1 MPAVA
6 EPTPIAS
13 VLGEPRPDLSRHTFV
28 GANAFMLRMLDR
40 HRDALGVEAP
50 SPALAEAAR
59 RAERLLTTSTAT
71 IAIGP
76 VRFEGDTVIADV
88 TVSNLAGH
96 KLPTG
101 YPSRRVWIE
110 FTATDAAGRV
120 VFSSG
125 ALSPDGRIAGNDA
138 DASPT
143 GIEPHHDEIAR
154 GEDVQI
160 YEATMVDAAGVA
172 TTGLLSGV
180 RYAKDNRL
188 LPRGFDPAGAPP
200 EIAVRGEA
208 SADPTFTGGERSR
221 PLSRR
226 RTQPCR
232 PLRARLVPAR
242 GRAALPADRLAVGPQ
257 PGRLRR
263 TGDAALR
270 RVLRRRG
277 GGVGHGPGPRE
288 PLPSTSIEVDRLVK
302 PVVASAV
309 PRDAVSRGECPMSVR
324 TTRREVLKVGGAA
337 AASMAVSSL
346 LERVSAAGVLAPAWK
361 NLPIGTQAWCV
372 RKQLATDIPGTLAM
386 VSKAGFELLEL
397 ENAFGK
403 SGAEWKAA
411 LDAAKL
417 KPAGFHHTLAELFP
431 DKLNA
436 TIEFNQALGN
446 QNLIIRSLPPAVY
459 NSVEMLKQTTDVING
474 VAEKLKPHK
483 LRVGYHNHTT
493 DFNRLDGEYWW
504 NRFADLTGKDVVLQ
518 FDTGN
523 ASEKEGVDV
532 VEVLKRNPGR
542 VKSMHVKPFS
552 KASPNAFIGADELNW
567 PAIMTAAETVAGVE
581 LYIIE
586 YEKDTGRPPID
597 DLKPNLE
604 AFKKLRA

>member
-160 YEATMVDAAGVA
+160 YEATMVDAAGAA

-200 EIAVRGEA
+200 EIAVQGEA
-208 SADPTFTGGERSR
+208 AADPTFTGGSDRVRYRIAGLGRVDRFGRGSFRLEAVLRYQPIAWRWARNLAAYDAPETRRFVGFYDAAAAESATVLAR
-221 PLSRR
+221 ASRR
-226 RTQPCR
+226 RRHQ
-232 PLRARLVPAR
+232 LRLI
-242 GRAALPADRLAVGPQ
+242 DW
-257 PGRLRR
+257 
-263 TGDAALR
+263 
-270 RVLRRRG
+270 
-277 GGVGHGPGPRE
+277 
-288 PLPSTSIEVDRLVK
+288 S
-302 PVVASAV
+302 
-309 PRDAVSRGECPMSVR
+309 
-324 TTRREVLKVGGAA
+324 
-337 AASMAVSSL
+337 
-346 LERVSAAGVLAPAWK
+346 
-361 NLPIGTQAWCV
+361 
-372 RKQLATDIPGTLAM
+372 
-386 VSKAGFELLEL
+386 
-397 ENAFGK
+397 
-403 SGAEWKAA
+403 
-411 LDAAKL
+411 
-417 KPAGFHHTLAELFP
+417 
-431 DKLNA
+431 
-436 TIEFNQALGN
+436 NQ
-446 QNLIIRSLPPAVY
+446 S
-459 NSVEMLKQTTDVING
+459 
-474 VAEKLKPHK
+474 
-483 LRVGYHNHTT
+483 
-493 DFNRLDGEYWW
+493 
-504 NRFADLTGKDVVLQ
+504 
-518 FDTGN
+518 
-523 ASEKEGVDV
+523 
-532 VEVLKRNPGR
+532 
-542 VKSMHVKPFS
+542 
-552 KASPNAFIGADELNW
+552 
-567 PAIMTAAETVAGVE
+567 
-581 LYIIE
+581 
-586 YEKDTGRPPID
+586 
-597 DLKPNLE
+597 
-604 AFKKLRA
+604 